1 MATLIYL
8 DTHVVIWLYAGKLEL
23 IPQASRERLDQNDL
37 LISPMVELE
46 LQYLYE
52 IDRVSEP
59 ANKVVETLAKEIGLE
74 ICDLPFSSVIAES
87 LSLDWTRDPFDRII
101 VGQARLR
108 NATLLTKDRTLHAQ
122 YPGATW
128 S

>member
-8 DTHVVIWLYAGKLEL
+8 DTHVAIWLYAGKLEL

>member
-8 DTHVVIWLYAGKLEL
+8 DTHVAIWLYAGKLEL
-23 IPQASRERLDQNDL
+23 IPEASRERLDQNDL

-108 NATLLTKDRTLHAQ
+108 NATLLTKDRALHAQ